1 MTKEQAIKLGKELNK
16 KIKTYKGDWYTINS
30 ILGNDWARF
39 FYLLGGREAGKS
51 YSVMRWSTTRKLRNP
66 DKVKF
71 YWFRLT
77 EASQKK
83 LLNNNAAAFVDA
95 DIARRFDLQLTV
107 KRKSGI

>member
-1 MTKEQAIKLGKELNK
+1 MNQKEAKKYIKDCKAKEEYERK
-16 KIKTYKGDWYTINS
+16 VKTYKGDWYTINS

-51 YSVMRWSTTRKLRNP
+51 YSVMRWATQRKLRNP

-83 LLNNNAAAFVDA
+83 LLGNVANDLI
-95 DIARRFDLQLTV
+95 DPDLKRKFDLKT
-107 KRKSGI
+107 